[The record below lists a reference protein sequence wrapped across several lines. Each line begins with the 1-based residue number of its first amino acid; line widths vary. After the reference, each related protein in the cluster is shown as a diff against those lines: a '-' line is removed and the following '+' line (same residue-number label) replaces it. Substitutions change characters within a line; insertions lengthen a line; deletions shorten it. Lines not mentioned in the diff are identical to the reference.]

1 MEDTKGAKRMENFFN
16 KQLENPISKLEE
28 ETHQKRK
35 QLSSK
40 TAQRKRMDKNKP
52 KEEVNGNEKQMIVE
66 GELNKIVKLLSNKN
80 TDIKQLIVTEWSK
93 FKREF
98 DQEAKIADNSKLID
112 MVDLSVSSWEPKQN
126 NPFKETPA
134 TDRITLWCSM
144 IISKLIKDINEAKPT
159 TEEAQSFKPW
169 SELMEDI
176 KINSNEMGQKIQ
188 KEIEILRDK
197 VESIKTRR
205 SNWREAFIHNPR
217 KFKNGI
223 ALIEAKQ
230 KVTKKTV
237 YWDRWYDRWGKA
249 RLYYYIKE
257 GKRYIGFKEWYSRNW
272 KNWISGKK
280 LIINKLKENRHKEL
294 PRKNNDDNN
303 MEI

>member
-35 QLSSK
+35 QLRSK

-52 KEEVNGNEKQMIVE
+52 KEVVNGNEKQMIVE
-66 GELNKIVKLLSNKN
+66 GELNKIVKSLSNKN
-80 TDIKQLIVTEWSK
+80 TNIKQLILTEWSK

-112 MVDLSVSSWEPKQN
+112 MIDLSVSS
-126 NPFKETPA
+126 T
-134 TDRITLWCSM
+134 
-144 IISKLIKDINEAKPT
+144 KLIKDINEAKPT

>member
-1 MEDTKGAKRMENFFN
+1 
-16 KQLENPISKLEE
+16 
-28 ETHQKRK
+28 
-35 QLSSK
+35 
-40 TAQRKRMDKNKP
+40 
-52 KEEVNGNEKQMIVE
+52 
-66 GELNKIVKLLSNKN
+66 
-80 TDIKQLIVTEWSK
+80 
-93 FKREF
+93 
-98 DQEAKIADNSKLID
+98 
-112 MVDLSVSSWEPKQN
+112 
-126 NPFKETPA
+126 
-134 TDRITLWCSM
+134 M

-237 YWDRWYDRWGKA
+237 Y
-249 RLYYYIKE
+249 
-257 GKRYIGFKEWYSRNW
+257 
-272 KNWISGKK
+272 
-280 LIINKLKENRHKEL
+280 
-294 PRKNNDDNN
+294 
-303 MEI
+303 